1 MHALSLVFVL
11 AVAAVSGLAGG
22 EGFPGAR
29 RPGAGTA
36 GRARRRP
43 YPLRQKVIASSETS
57 GRFGKVACDE
67 SVVGEDDRSGDE
79 FGCVHRFEGSDG
91 C

>member
-1 MHALSLVFVL
+1 MPSAWCSCWRWQQCPGWLGAKGFRELGDQAQELLAAL
-11 AVAAVSGLAGG
+11 GG
-22 EGFPGAR
+22 A
-29 RPGAGTA
+29 
-36 GRARRRP
+36 P

-67 SVVGEDDRSGDE
+67 SVVGEDDRSGGE

>member
-1 MHALSLVFVL
+1 MPSAWCSCWRWQQCP
-11 AVAAVSGLAGG
+11 A
-22 EGFPGAR
+22 GAR
-29 RPGAGTA
+29 GFRDLGDQAQELLAALGGA
-36 GRARRRP
+36 P
-43 YPLRQKVIASSETS
+43 YPLRQKVFASSEWS

-67 SVVGEDDRSGDE
+67 PVVGEDDRSGGK